1 MKPESCW
8 KSRRLSALNS
18 VKKNS
23 TVQPG
28 PCEGTV
34 YMLDAIH
41 TMRIYQEFA
50 QAHGRD
56 ELEKAR
62 RQLRNGKPASDVVE
76 MLTRNLVRKII
87 HRPCVNLR
95 GEAAS
100 GQSCTPAS
108 LRTLFDIP
116 DGGR

>member
-1 MKPESCW
+1 MKHEAFG
-8 KSRRLSALNS
+8 KSRRLSALYPGS
-18 VKKNS
+18 QNS
-23 TVQPG
+23 TVQPD

-50 QAHGRD
+50 QAHGKD

-95 GEAAS
+95 GEVAS

-108 LRTLFDIP
+108 LRKLFEIP
-116 DGGR
+116 DNRR